1 MPPPCSVGFDLM
13 TEPVS
18 TANWRLIAG
27 VSTLGL
33 AVVLPLFALLVP
45 LLGLPM
51 TQSALIGG
59 ALVAGAPEVLMLLA
73 VALLGR
79 QNFDRI
85 VGAAKRFFFT
95 TFFSTPVS
103 RGRYYAGLAICLL
116 SFIPLYVAG
125 YVPSWMPAGHDR
137 IAILAAADIAF
148 IFSFFVMGGEFWEK
162 FRRLFV
168 WKGKV

>member
-1 MPPPCSVGFDLM
+1 MAPSN
-13 TEPVS
+13 S
-18 TANWRLIAG
+18 AANWRFVAG
-27 VSTLGL
+27 ISVLGL
-33 AVVLPLFALLVP
+33 AMVLPLGALLVP
-45 LLGLPM
+45 LLDLPVA
-51 TQSALIGG
+51 QSALIAG

-85 VGAAKRFFFT
+85 IGAAKRFFFMT
-95 TFFSTPVS
+95 LFSTPVS
-103 RGRYYAGLAICLL
+103 RGRYYAGLAICLM

-125 YVPSWMPAGHDR
+125 YASSWLPAAHGR
-137 IAILAAADIAF
+137 IAILAAADLAF

-168 WKGKV
+168 WEGRV

>member
-1 MPPPCSVGFDLM
+1 MPPPSSAGFGFM

-18 TANWRLIAG
+18 TANWRFVAG
-27 VSTLGL
+27 ASVLGL
-33 AVVLPLFALLVP
+33 AMVLPLAALLVP
-45 LLGLPM
+45 LLGLLVA
-51 TQSALIGG
+51 QSALIGG
-59 ALVAGAPEVLMLLA
+59 VLVGGAPEVLMLLA
-73 VALLGR
+73 VALVGR

-85 VGAAKRFFFT
+85 VGAAKRFFDT

-103 RGRYYAGLAICLL
+103 RRRYHVGLTICLL
-116 SFIPLYVAG
+116 SFIPIYVAG
-125 YVPSWMPAGHDR
+125 YVPSWMPAGNGR

-168 WKGKV
+168 WEGKV

>member
-1 MPPPCSVGFDLM
+1 MAPTD
-13 TEPVS
+13 S
-18 TANWRLIAG
+18 TANWRFVAG
-27 VSTLGL
+27 VSVLGL
-33 AVVLPLFALLVP
+33 SMLLPLAALVVP
-45 LLGLPM
+45 FLGLPVA
-51 TQSALIGG
+51 QSALIAG

-85 VGAAKRFFFT
+85 VAAAKRFLFT
-95 TFFSTPVS
+95 AFFSTPVS

-125 YVPSWMPAGHDR
+125 YVPSWMPAGHGR
-137 IAILAAADIAF
+137 IAILASADLAF
-148 IFSFFVMGGEFWEK
+148 ILSFFVMGGEFWEK

-168 WKGKV
+168 WEGKV

>member
-1 MPPPCSVGFDLM
+1 MAQPESA
-13 TEPVS
+13 S
-18 TANWRLIAG
+18 NWRLIAG
-27 VSTLGL
+27 IAVLGL
-33 AVVLPLFALLVP
+33 AVVLPLAALFVP
-45 LLGLPM
+45 LLGLPVA
-51 TQSALIGG
+51 QSALIGG

-85 VGAAKRFFFT
+85 VGAAKQFFFT
-95 TFFSTPVS
+95 TFFASPVS
-103 RGRYYAGLAICLL
+103 RGRYHAGLAISLL

-125 YVPSWMPAGHDR
+125 YLPSWMPAGNAR
-137 IAILAAADIAF
+137 IAILAAADLAF

-168 WKGKV
+168 WEGKV

>member
-1 MPPPCSVGFDLM
+1 M
-13 TEPVS
+13 TEPAS
-18 TANWRLIAG
+18 TANWRLVAG
-27 VSTLGL
+27 VSVLGL
-33 AVVLPLFALLVP
+33 AMVLPLAALFVP
-45 LLGLPM
+45 LLGLPVA
-51 TQSALIGG
+51 QSAVIAG

-85 VGAAKRFFFT
+85 VGAAKRFFHS

-103 RGRYYAGLAICLL
+103 RARYHVGLAICVL

-125 YVPSWMPAGHDR
+125 YVPSWMPAGHGR
-137 IAILAAADIAF
+137 IAILAAADLAF
-148 IFSFFVMGGEFWEK
+148 ILSFFVMGGEFWEK

-168 WKGKV
+168 WEGKV

>member
-1 MPPPCSVGFDLM
+1 MTPPESAA
-13 TEPVS
+13 
-18 TANWRLIAG
+18 TAKSNSRFAAG
-27 VSTLGL
+27 IFVLGL
-33 AVVLPLFALLVP
+33 AMALPFCALLIP
-45 LLGLPM
+45 LLDLPAA
-51 TQSALIGG
+51 QSALIAG

-85 VGAAKRFFFT
+85 VDAAKKFLFT
-95 TFFSTPVS
+95 TFFSKPVS

-116 SFIPLYVAG
+116 SFVPIYVAG
-125 YVPSWMPAGHDR
+125 YAPAWMPGGNGR
-137 IAILAAADIAF
+137 IAVLAAADFAF

-168 WKGKV
+168 WEGKV

>member
-1 MPPPCSVGFDLM
+1 M
-13 TEPVS
+13 TEPAS
-18 TANWRLIAG
+18 TANWRLVAG
-27 VSTLGL
+27 VSVLGL
-33 AVVLPLFALLVP
+33 AMVLPLAALFVP
-45 LLGLPM
+45 LLGLPVA
-51 TQSALIGG
+51 QSALIGG

-103 RGRYYAGLAICLL
+103 RRRYYAGLAICLL
-116 SFIPLYVAG
+116 SFVPLYVAG
-125 YVPSWMPAGHDR
+125 YVPSWMPAAHGR
-137 IAILAAADIAF
+137 IAILAVADLAF
-148 IFSFFVMGGEFWEK
+148 ILSFFVMGGEFWEK

-168 WKGKV
+168 WEGRV

>member
-1 MPPPCSVGFDLM
+1 MAPPNF
-13 TEPVS
+13 
-18 TANWRLIAG
+18 TANWRFVAG
-27 VSTLGL
+27 VSVLGL
-33 AVVLPLFALLVP
+33 AMVLPLGALLIP
-45 LLGLPM
+45 LLDLPVA
-51 TQSALIGG
+51 QSTLIAG

-85 VGAAKRFFFT
+85 VSAAKKFFFT

-125 YVPSWMPAGHDR
+125 YTSSWMPTTHGR
-137 IAILAAADIAF
+137 IAILAVADLAF
-148 IFSFFVMGGEFWEK
+148 ILSFFVMGGEFWEK

-168 WKGKV
+168 WEGRV

>member
-1 MPPPCSVGFDLM
+1 MAPPDF
-13 TEPVS
+13 
-18 TANWRLIAG
+18 TANWRFVAG
-27 VSTLGL
+27 ISILGL
-33 AVVLPLFALLVP
+33 AMVLPLCALLIP
-45 LLGLPM
+45 LLDLPVA
-51 TQSALIGG
+51 QSALIAG

-85 VGAAKRFFFT
+85 VGTAKKFLFT

-125 YVPSWMPAGHDR
+125 YVPSWMPTDNGR
-137 IAILAAADIAF
+137 IVLLAAADLAF
-148 IFSFFVMGGEFWEK
+148 IFSFFIMGGEFWEK

-168 WKGKV
+168 WEGRV